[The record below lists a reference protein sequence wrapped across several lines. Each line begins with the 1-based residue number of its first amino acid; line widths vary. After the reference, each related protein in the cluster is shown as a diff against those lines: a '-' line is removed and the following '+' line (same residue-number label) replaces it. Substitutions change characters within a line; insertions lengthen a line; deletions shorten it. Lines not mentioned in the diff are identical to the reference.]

1 MEAENRMRQNS
12 PGLGLGRSPG
22 PSSMPCA
29 DAHSGAR
36 PRPRRS
42 PNDRRPLRGLP
53 RDPRS
58 LPVRLAV
65 LALYACTLLVGARAA
80 WAVGELSGSIGGY
93 VTVKGTKDGL
103 AGVPVSVSSKKLIGG
118 AQQVITADDGSYTAV
133 NLPPGTYEVAISL
146 EGFAPIKQV
155 GIQVNAGSRSTVD
168 VELEVQTSPQLN
180 EKVTI
185 IEKVNPILNSESAAA
200 TTPINNEQITR
211 APTFRQEKAVAQFTA
226 GVTQGGD
233 RAVVRGGLGRFNRYF
248 IDGLEVTDITL
259 GAFGTS
265 SALINSDSVEQFVV
279 SVGAMDAEYN
289 SLGLVQN
296 MVTRSGGNK
305 FIVDASIIL
314 QPPFVSA
321 TTRYPTRTPLQ
332 NGALLYD
339 NRPLPD
345 RSFYSAAMN
354 LGGPIVK
361 DKLWFWS
368 NFQFNFNRITN
379 SIAEQPFYGITAP
392 YDRYQDQVLYLG
404 RIKLTWQATRST
416 RIALS
421 YSLDYNDIVN
431 ASTSSAISGVDANN
445 LAPEAERRV
454 QRGGHWA
461 GLLID
466 SLLTDKLLL
475 QIQTGVFY
483 KNALE
488 DTLHTVDG
496 VADRITASHIL
507 NTADAGTNNFVY
519 LNGSRPWDQQTKW
532 SAQFAPTLLYTAH
545 GLGGTHNIKAGFQL
559 TYMHYEHNVGVAG
572 GQRYTDSVP
581 GLPCDPQVA
590 ATYSS
595 CNQREVFPDS
605 APMDGQPG
613 AGYTTT
619 SQAINAGLFIQD
631 RFAVRRWLTI
641 VPGVRVDLG
650 ALYDTT
656 GQRIQTLIGFGPRM
670 SLIYDV
676 LKTGKLLLK
685 AHYGR
690 HNDMGNAGIAD
701 QSNPAQTSI
710 LQRWNQATQQFGDI
724 RRTGGSGTQSFATDL
739 NLNPPSVDELSGG
752 VHGQVSA
759 QGAVGVDYTFRH
771 YGNIWVNQE
780 VNQIWD
786 PAGTRVVG
794 YVNGQAQRLYR
805 ADTLP
810 EATREYH
817 GVDLWARGNIGKW
830 DVTASYTLAFLNG
843 NVDDFFTSYGANPRL
858 IPLYYGPLGGTYRHY
873 LKGLINY
880 AFDWGLTLGTRVQ
893 YFSGQPLWKVF
904 QSPDDRS
911 YSLYRSPRGSTTG
924 TRNNDPTTWAAFNL
938 PDTFNLDIQI
948 AYNLN
953 KLAHQNID
961 IIAMLF
967 NVLNVSPPFGVE
979 NRDGPTFGQVTR
991 RPDNF
996 FCEFVVRYRY

>member
-1 MEAENRMRQNS
+1 MEAENRMRQSLYGQGNS
-12 PGLGLGRSPG
+12 LGRR
-22 PSSMPCA
+22 PSSMPSAALQPGA
-29 DAHSGAR
+29 DFCS
-36 PRPRRS
+36 
-42 PNDRRPLRGLP
+42 
-53 RDPRS
+53 RS
-58 LPVRLAV
+58 LAARNGGRPAVLAARLRWLALAV
-65 LALYACTLLVGARAA
+65 LGFALFASAGPA

-93 VTVKGTKDGL
+93 VTIKGTKDGL
-103 AGVPVSVSSKKLIGG
+103 AGVPIAVTSKKLIGG
-118 AQQVITADDGSYTAV
+118 AQQVITADDGSFTAV
-133 NLPPGTYEVAISL
+133 NLPPGTYEVAVTL
-146 EGFAPIKQV
+146 EGFAPIKQI

-168 VELEVQTSPQLN
+168 IELAVQTAPSLN

-211 APTFRQEKAVAQFTA
+211 SPTFRQEKAVAQFTP
-226 GVTQGGD
+226 GVTVGGD
-233 RAVVRGGLGRFNRYF
+233 RAVVRGGLGRFNRFF

-305 FIVDASIIL
+305 FIVDASLIL

-321 TTRYPTRTPLQ
+321 TNRYPTRTPLQ
-332 NGALLYD
+332 NGGLLYD

-345 RSFYSAAMN
+345 RSFYSAAIN

-361 DKLWFWS
+361 DRLWFWS

-379 SIAEQPFYGITAP
+379 NIAEQPWYGIRTP

-404 RIKLTWQATRST
+404 RIKLTWQATKST

-421 YSLDYNDIVN
+421 YSTDYNDIVN

-454 QRGGHWA
+454 QRGGHWF
-461 GLLID
+461 GLLVD

-488 DTLHTVDG
+488 DTLYTVNG
-496 VADRITASHIL
+496 VQDRVTASHIL
-507 NTADAGTNNFVY
+507 NTADAATNNFVY

-545 GLGGTHNIKAGFQL
+545 GLGGTHNIKTGFQF
-559 TYMHYEHNVGVAG
+559 TFMDYKHNVGVAG
-572 GQRYTDSVP
+572 GQRYTDTVP

-590 ATYSS
+590 ATFGS

-605 APMDGQPG
+605 LPVDGQAG
-613 AGYTTT
+613 GGYTTT
-619 SQAINAGLFIQD
+619 ARAINAGVFIQD

-641 VPGVRVDLG
+641 VPGIRVDMG
-650 ALYDTT
+650 VLYDTT
-656 GQRIQTLIGFGPRM
+656 GQKIQTLVGFGPRI
-670 SLIYDV
+670 SAIVDV
-676 LKTGKLLLK
+676 LKNGKLLLK
-685 AHYGR
+685 GHYGR

-710 LQRWNQATQQFGDI
+710 LQRWNAATQQFTDI
-724 RRTGGSGTQSFATDL
+724 RRTGGTGTQKFATDL

-752 VHGQVSA
+752 IHGQISD
-759 QGAVGVDYTFRH
+759 QGALGVDYTFRH
-771 YGNIWVNQE
+771 YGNLWINEE

-786 PAGTRVVG
+786 PAGTRVIG
-794 YVNGQAQRLYR
+794 YANKEPQRLYV
-805 ADTLP
+805 ASTPD
-810 EATREYH
+810 EARRDYH
-817 GVDLWARGNIGKW
+817 GVDLWARGNVGKW
-830 DVTASYTLAFLNG
+830 DITASYTLAFLNG
-843 NVDDFFTSYGANPRL
+843 NVDDFFSGYGNNPRL
-858 IPLYYGPLGGTYRHY
+858 YPLYYGPISGTYRHY
-873 LKGLINY
+873 LKGLVNY
-880 AFDWGLTLGTRVQ
+880 SFAWGLTLGTRVQ
-893 YFSGQPLWKVF
+893 YYSGSPLWKTF

-938 PDTFNLDIQI
+938 PDTFNIDVQI
-948 AYNLN
+948 SYNLT
-953 KLAHQNID
+953 KLTKQNID

-967 NVLNVSPPFGVE
+967 NVLNVSPPFGLE
-979 NRDGPTFGQVTR
+979 GRDGPTFGQVTR